1 MKRRLSVL
9 QWMLAGVLA
18 AHVLAPLFAQQ
29 SAQRPATPKPPAR
42 QALLAEA
49 EAALARED
57 YAGAV
62 QALRRF
68 LAEEPDDAHAQFQ
81 LGYALTALGEREPA
95 RAAYERAVALK
106 DDFAEAHLHL
116 GLLLLDADP
125 AAAVPHLARASAL
138 LTDAA
143 QPRYLWGLALER
155 SGQME
160 PAVAR
165 YREAI
170 RLDDKNF
177 DAHFAL
183 ARVLL
188 RTNQPAAAEVAFRA
202 ALERK
207 PDAAAARLGLAES
220 LITQGKLEAAV
231 PELEAYLAA
240 QPEDY
245 DSRLQLAAVYLDLE
259 RWEAALAELDRV
271 RAAGPS
277 TARLH
282 RLRAAAQIGLRQHAE
297 AAASLER
304 AAALEPDN
312 ARTYA
317 QLGRVYL
324 ELRNFPAAER
334 ALRRAL
340 ELDSQDTTALG
351 DLAATLFLA
360 GHYEA
365 ALAALDQLGERRRLA
380 PGTWFLRAV
389 CYDKLGRK
397 PEALRA
403 YEEFLA
409 RDDGSNPRETF
420 QARQRARTLKREL
433 ERKR

>member
-1 MKRRLSVL
+1 M
-9 QWMLAGVLA
+9 
-18 AHVLAPLFAQQ
+18 
-29 SAQRPATPKPPAR
+29 
-42 QALLAEA
+42 AEA

-62 QALRRF
+62 QALQRL
-68 LAEEPDDAHAQFQ
+68 LAEEPNDAHAQFQ
-81 LGYALTALGEREPA
+81 LGYALTALGQREQA
-95 RAAYERAVALK
+95 RAAYERALALK
-106 DDFAEAHLHL
+106 NDFAEAHLNL

-125 AAAVPHLARASAL
+125 AAAVPHLERVCAL
-138 LTDAA
+138 QAEAA

-155 SGQME
+155 SGELDQ
-160 PAVAR
+160 AVLR

-170 RLDDKNF
+170 RLDEKNF
-177 DAHFAL
+177 DSHFAL

-188 RTNQPAAAEVAFRA
+188 RMNQPAAAEAAFRA

-207 PDAAAARLGLAES
+207 PDAAPARLGLAES
-220 LITQGKLEAAV
+220 LIAQGKLEAAV
-231 PELEAYLAA
+231 PELELYLTA
-240 QPEDY
+240 QPEDH
-245 DSRLQLAAVYLDLE
+245 DSRLQLAAVAVDLE
-259 RWEAALAELDRV
+259 RFEAALAELDRLV
-271 RAAGPS
+271 AAHQS

-282 RLRAAAQIGLRQHAE
+282 RLRAATQIGLRRYAE
-297 AAASLER
+297 AAASLEQVV
-304 AAALEPDN
+304 ALEPGD
-312 ARTYA
+312 AGTHA

-324 ELRNFPAAER
+324 ELRNFPAAEQ

-340 ELDSQDTTALG
+340 ELNPQDSVALG

-360 GHYEA
+360 ERYEA
-365 ALAALDQLGERRRLA
+365 ALAALDQLAERRALA
-380 PGTWFLRAV
+380 PGTWFLRAI

-420 QARQRARTLKREL
+420 QAQQRARTLKREL